1 MLILYFVL
9 CLKSINLLDH
19 FTDCQRIWDIPSP
32 GNHRAGRDFRR
43 NSSLYKNILP
53 PILCS
58 TFDGYRIAQSICCH
72 NSGIRSKITCKSNL
86 QFLKVFSKPIGKFT
100 LNIYSFR
107 QDQWFSN
114 KIFFSF
120 QFLKCFFLKIKD
132 LQGTPF

>member
-1 MLILYFVL
+1 MNFLYKNRCIRFEFLLYIYFIPIILLCLMLILNFVL

-32 GNHRAGRDFRR
+32 GNHRTSLDFRR

-86 QFLKVFSKPIGKFT
+86 QFRKVFSKAENCCHHKRHSSLDF
-100 LNIYSFR
+100 
-107 QDQWFSN
+107 
-114 KIFFSF
+114 
-120 QFLKCFFLKIKD
+120 
-132 LQGTPF
+132 

>member
-1 MLILYFVL
+1 MNFHLTSRRF
-9 CLKSINLLDH
+9 H
-19 FTDCQRIWDIPSP
+19 QR
-32 GNHRAGRDFRR
+32 GRD
-43 NSSLYKNILP
+43 K
-53 PILCS
+53 
-58 TFDGYRIAQSICCH
+58 
-72 NSGIRSKITCKSNL
+72 L

-120 QFLKCFFLKIKD
+120 QFLKCFFLKIMD